1 MERCQ
6 SGLLCNLGKVVF
18 LCGTPSSNLGLSAI
32 YVYFSYIYI
41 ANIYI
46 YFILTLIMKSFKD
59 DLMEAIALV
68 SNIEHQLKINTL
80 NGNEKTVFYSILL
93 KEKENTECII
103 SDVINISKLSRSTVF
118 KTLKKLENLQLILSK
133 QSTSDKRELVISVN
147 V

>member
-1 MERCQ
+1 
-6 SGLLCNLGKVVF
+6 
-18 LCGTPSSNLGLSAI
+18 
-32 YVYFSYIYI
+32 
-41 ANIYI
+41 
-46 YFILTLIMKSFKD
+46 MKSFKE

-118 KTLKKLENLQLILSK
+118 KTLKKLVDLQLISSK

-147 V
+147 L

>member
-1 MERCQ
+1 
-6 SGLLCNLGKVVF
+6 
-18 LCGTPSSNLGLSAI
+18 
-32 YVYFSYIYI
+32 
-41 ANIYI
+41 
-46 YFILTLIMKSFKD
+46 MKSFKE

-103 SDVINISKLSRSTVF
+103 SDVINISQLSRSTVF
-118 KTLKKLENLQLILSK
+118 KTLKKLQDLQLISTN

>member
-1 MERCQ
+1 
-6 SGLLCNLGKVVF
+6 
-18 LCGTPSSNLGLSAI
+18 
-32 YVYFSYIYI
+32 
-41 ANIYI
+41 
-46 YFILTLIMKSFKD
+46 MKSFKE

-103 SDVINISKLSRSTVF
+103 SDVINISQLSRSTVF
-118 KTLKKLENLQLILSK
+118 KTLKKLQDLQLISTN
-133 QSTSDKRELVISVN
+133 QSTSDKRELVISVS

>member
-1 MERCQ
+1 
-6 SGLLCNLGKVVF
+6 
-18 LCGTPSSNLGLSAI
+18 
-32 YVYFSYIYI
+32 
-41 ANIYI
+41 
-46 YFILTLIMKSFKD
+46 MKSFKE

-118 KTLKKLENLQLILSK
+118 KTKKKHVDLQLILSK
-133 QSTSDKRELVISVN
+133 QSTNDKRELVLSVN

>member
-1 MERCQ
+1 
-6 SGLLCNLGKVVF
+6 
-18 LCGTPSSNLGLSAI
+18 
-32 YVYFSYIYI
+32 
-41 ANIYI
+41 
-46 YFILTLIMKSFKD
+46 MKSFKE

-103 SDVINISKLSRSTVF
+103 SDVISISKLSRSTVF
-118 KTLKKLENLQLILSK
+118 KTLKKLVDLQLILTK

>member
-1 MERCQ
+1 
-6 SGLLCNLGKVVF
+6 
-18 LCGTPSSNLGLSAI
+18 
-32 YVYFSYIYI
+32 
-41 ANIYI
+41 
-46 YFILTLIMKSFKD
+46 MKSFKE

-118 KTLKKLENLQLILSK
+118 KTLKKLVDLQLILTK
-133 QSTSDKRELVISVN
+133 QSTSDKRELVISVS

>member
-1 MERCQ
+1 
-6 SGLLCNLGKVVF
+6 
-18 LCGTPSSNLGLSAI
+18 
-32 YVYFSYIYI
+32 
-41 ANIYI
+41 
-46 YFILTLIMKSFKD
+46 MKSFKQ

-118 KTLKKLENLQLILSK
+118 KTLKKLQDLQLISTN
-133 QSTSDKRELVISVN
+133 QSTSDKRELVISVS

>member
-1 MERCQ
+1 
-6 SGLLCNLGKVVF
+6 
-18 LCGTPSSNLGLSAI
+18 
-32 YVYFSYIYI
+32 
-41 ANIYI
+41 
-46 YFILTLIMKSFKD
+46 MKSFKE

-118 KTLKKLENLQLILSK
+118 KTLKKLVDLQLISSK
-133 QSTSDKRELVISVN
+133 QSTFDKRELVISVN

>member
-1 MERCQ
+1 
-6 SGLLCNLGKVVF
+6 
-18 LCGTPSSNLGLSAI
+18 
-32 YVYFSYIYI
+32 
-41 ANIYI
+41 
-46 YFILTLIMKSFKD
+46 MKSFKE

-118 KTLKKLENLQLILSK
+118 KTLKKLVDLQLILTK
-133 QSTSDKRELVISVN
+133 QSTSDKRELVISVK

>member
-1 MERCQ
+1 
-6 SGLLCNLGKVVF
+6 
-18 LCGTPSSNLGLSAI
+18 
-32 YVYFSYIYI
+32 
-41 ANIYI
+41 
-46 YFILTLIMKSFKD
+46 MKSFKE

>member
-1 MERCQ
+1 
-6 SGLLCNLGKVVF
+6 
-18 LCGTPSSNLGLSAI
+18 
-32 YVYFSYIYI
+32 
-41 ANIYI
+41 
-46 YFILTLIMKSFKD
+46 MKSFKK

-118 KTLKKLENLQLILSK
+118 KTLKKLEDLQLILSK
-133 QSTSDKRELVISVN
+133 QSNSDKRELVISVN

>member
-1 MERCQ
+1 
-6 SGLLCNLGKVVF
+6 
-18 LCGTPSSNLGLSAI
+18 
-32 YVYFSYIYI
+32 
-41 ANIYI
+41 
-46 YFILTLIMKSFKD
+46 MKSFKE

-103 SDVINISKLSRSTVF
+103 SDVINISQLSRSTVF
-118 KTLKKLENLQLILSK
+118 KTLKKLVDLQLILSK
-133 QSTSDKRELVISVN
+133 QSTSDKRELVLSVN

>member
-1 MERCQ
+1 
-6 SGLLCNLGKVVF
+6 
-18 LCGTPSSNLGLSAI
+18 
-32 YVYFSYIYI
+32 
-41 ANIYI
+41 
-46 YFILTLIMKSFKD
+46 MKSFKE

-118 KTLKKLENLQLILSK
+118 KTLKKLQDLQLILTK

>member
-1 MERCQ
+1 MR
-6 SGLLCNLGKVVF
+6 
-18 LCGTPSSNLGLSAI
+18 
-32 YVYFSYIYI
+32 
-41 ANIYI
+41 
-46 YFILTLIMKSFKD
+46 SFKE

-118 KTLKKLENLQLILSK
+118 KTLKKLEDLQLILSK
-133 QSTSDKRELVISVN
+133 QSTSDKRELVISVK

>member
-1 MERCQ
+1 MR
-6 SGLLCNLGKVVF
+6 
-18 LCGTPSSNLGLSAI
+18 
-32 YVYFSYIYI
+32 
-41 ANIYI
+41 
-46 YFILTLIMKSFKD
+46 SFKE

-118 KTLKKLENLQLILSK
+118 KTLKKLEDLQLILSK
-133 QSTSDKRELVISVN
+133 QSTSDKRELVLSVN

>member
-1 MERCQ
+1 
-6 SGLLCNLGKVVF
+6 
-18 LCGTPSSNLGLSAI
+18 
-32 YVYFSYIYI
+32 
-41 ANIYI
+41 
-46 YFILTLIMKSFKD
+46 MKLFKE

-118 KTLKKLENLQLILSK
+118 KTLKKLEDLQLILSK
-133 QSTSDKRELVISVN
+133 QSTSDKRELVISVK

>member
-1 MERCQ
+1 
-6 SGLLCNLGKVVF
+6 
-18 LCGTPSSNLGLSAI
+18 
-32 YVYFSYIYI
+32 
-41 ANIYI
+41 
-46 YFILTLIMKSFKD
+46 
-59 DLMEAIALV
+59 MEAIALV

-118 KTLKKLENLQLILSK
+118 KTLKKLVDLQLILSK

>member
-1 MERCQ
+1 
-6 SGLLCNLGKVVF
+6 
-18 LCGTPSSNLGLSAI
+18 
-32 YVYFSYIYI
+32 
-41 ANIYI
+41 
-46 YFILTLIMKSFKD
+46 MKSFKK

-118 KTLKKLENLQLILSK
+118 KTLKKLVDLQLILSK

>member
-1 MERCQ
+1 LRNPEFESR
-6 SGLLCNLGKVVF
+6 SLRHLCLF
-18 LCGTPSSNLGLSAI
+18 FI
-32 YVYFSYIYI
+32 YS

-46 YFILTLIMKSFKD
+46 CFILTLIMKSFKE

-103 SDVINISKLSRSTVF
+103 SDVINISQLSRSTVF
-118 KTLKKLENLQLILSK
+118 KTLKKLVDLQLILCK

>member
-1 MERCQ
+1 
-6 SGLLCNLGKVVF
+6 
-18 LCGTPSSNLGLSAI
+18 
-32 YVYFSYIYI
+32 
-41 ANIYI
+41 
-46 YFILTLIMKSFKD
+46 MKSFKQ

-80 NGNEKTVFYSILL
+80 NGNEKTILYSILL
-93 KEKENTECII
+93 KEKENKECII

-118 KTLKKLENLQLILSK
+118 KTLKKLEDLQLILSK

>member
-1 MERCQ
+1 
-6 SGLLCNLGKVVF
+6 
-18 LCGTPSSNLGLSAI
+18 
-32 YVYFSYIYI
+32 
-41 ANIYI
+41 
-46 YFILTLIMKSFKD
+46 MKSFKK

-118 KTLKKLENLQLILSK
+118 KTLKKLVDLQLILSK
-133 QSTSDKRELVISVN
+133 QSTSDKRELVLSVN

>member
-1 MERCQ
+1 
-6 SGLLCNLGKVVF
+6 
-18 LCGTPSSNLGLSAI
+18 
-32 YVYFSYIYI
+32 
-41 ANIYI
+41 
-46 YFILTLIMKSFKD
+46 MKSFKE

-118 KTLKKLENLQLILSK
+118 KTLKKLVDLQLILSK
-133 QSTSDKRELVISVN
+133 QSTSDKRELVISIN

>member
-1 MERCQ
+1 
-6 SGLLCNLGKVVF
+6 
-18 LCGTPSSNLGLSAI
+18 
-32 YVYFSYIYI
+32 
-41 ANIYI
+41 
-46 YFILTLIMKSFKD
+46 MKSFKQ

-68 SNIEHQLKINTL
+68 SNIEHKLKINTL

-118 KTLKKLENLQLILSK
+118 KTLKKLVDLQLILTK
-133 QSTSDKRELVISVN
+133 QSTSDKRELVISVS

>member
-1 MERCQ
+1 MR
-6 SGLLCNLGKVVF
+6 
-18 LCGTPSSNLGLSAI
+18 
-32 YVYFSYIYI
+32 
-41 ANIYI
+41 
-46 YFILTLIMKSFKD
+46 SFKE

-103 SDVINISKLSRSTVF
+103 SDVINISQLSRSTVF
-118 KTLKKLENLQLILSK
+118 KTLKKLEDLQLILSK
-133 QSTSDKRELVISVN
+133 QSTSDKRELVISVK

>member
-1 MERCQ
+1 
-6 SGLLCNLGKVVF
+6 
-18 LCGTPSSNLGLSAI
+18 
-32 YVYFSYIYI
+32 
-41 ANIYI
+41 
-46 YFILTLIMKSFKD
+46 MKSFKE

-118 KTLKKLENLQLILSK
+118 KTLKKLVDLQLVLSK
-133 QSTSDKRELVISVN
+133 QSTSDKRELVVSVN

>member
-1 MERCQ
+1 
-6 SGLLCNLGKVVF
+6 
-18 LCGTPSSNLGLSAI
+18 
-32 YVYFSYIYI
+32 
-41 ANIYI
+41 
-46 YFILTLIMKSFKD
+46 MKSFKE

-118 KTLKKLENLQLILSK
+118 KTLKKLVDLQLVLSK

>member
-1 MERCQ
+1 
-6 SGLLCNLGKVVF
+6 
-18 LCGTPSSNLGLSAI
+18 
-32 YVYFSYIYI
+32 
-41 ANIYI
+41 
-46 YFILTLIMKSFKD
+46 MKSFKE

-118 KTLKKLENLQLILSK
+118 KTLKKLEDLQLILSK